1 MAESLRDLVVSLSL
15 NTDNFTRN
23 INSVNKQIRE
33 AESYFKLASAGV
45 KGFDT
50 SAAGLSAKVEM
61 LQRKLQLQ
69 KDAVGQY
76 ERALTAASAK
86 LQECYTRQEDY
97 AQRLADAKAKQ
108 TDLRA
113 EVEIAT
119 VNYEKYRD
127 SLGESDSATIAAKA
141 NMEAFQQELQE
152 ADAEVEKLSGQNDA
166 LKRSTQNAADAV
178 STAQT
183 QLNRANAALDRSYRR
198 GGVGGDIL
206 LGAALGPTFSSC
218 SPTYALI
225 LATVLPVSFGEGLL
239 YIVVYA
245 LGLAIALLLVAF
257 LGQAFARKLGWLSS
271 PSGWFRR
278 VVGILLVIVGL
289 AVILGLDKQFQAFVL
304 EQGWY
309 DPIQQ
314 FEEGITG

>member
-108 TDLRA
+108 ADLRA

-183 QLNRANAALDRSYRR
+183 QLNRANAAIRETEAELRETNRQLRTAQSAWTAAGKALTEFGDR
-198 GGVGGDIL
+198 
-206 LGAALGPTFSSC
+206 C
-218 SPTYALI
+218 
-225 LATVLPVSFGEGLL
+225 
-239 YIVVYA
+239 
-245 LGLAIALLLVAF
+245 
-257 LGQAFARKLGWLSS
+257 QAKH
-271 PSGWFRR
+271 
-278 VVGILLVIVGL
+278 
-289 AVILGLDKQFQAFVL
+289 
-304 EQGWY
+304 
-309 DPIQQ
+309 
-314 FEEGITG
+314 

>member
-1 MAESLRDLVVSLSL
+1 MIIATSLAASVVI
-15 NTDNFTRN
+15 FTLLLKATTALLGVPQFVWQL
-23 INSVNKQIRE
+23 I
-33 AESYFKLASAGV
+33 AGGIV
-45 KGFDT
+45 VIF
-50 SAAGLSAKVEM
+50 GLTLLFPVIWERVMTATG
-61 LQRKLQLQ
+61 LQRRQR
-69 KDAVGQY
+69 
-76 ERALTAASAK
+76 RAGSA
-86 LQECYTRQEDY
+86 
-97 AQRLADAKAKQ
+97 
-108 TDLRA
+108 
-113 EVEIAT
+113 
-119 VNYEKYRD
+119 
-127 SLGESDSATIAAKA
+127 
-141 NMEAFQQELQE
+141 
-152 ADAEVEKLSGQNDA
+152 
-166 LKRSTQNAADAV
+166 
-178 STAQT
+178 
-183 QLNRANAALDRSYRR
+183 SYRR

-271 PSGWFRR
+271 PSGWFPR

-314 FEEGITG
+314 FEEGITAGPRCAGLGRLVAGQSHIEATSALHRGDGDTAAMSLNDAPARSPARGPRRGSVPTPVRECGPR